1 MRRITSLV
9 DLLLEEREEMRKYYE
24 GAFQYLRRIK
34 EAVRRFDRE
43 ARVLLF
49 GSFAKGTYRP
59 DSDIDVLVVTK
70 LADKLERRLE
80 IRVRIAED
88 IGRCTPF
95 EIHIVTP
102 REYEEWYTK
111 FIDRYVE
118 I

>member
-24 GAFQYLRRIK
+24 RTFQYLRRIK
-34 EAVRRFDRE
+34 EAVRRFDQE

-49 GSFAKGTYRP
+49 GSFAKGTHRP
-59 DSDIDVLVVTK
+59 DSDIDVLVITK
-70 LADKLERRLE
+70 LADKLERRLK
-80 IRVRIAED
+80 IRIKIAEN
-88 IGRCTPF
+88 IGSYTPF

-102 REYEEWYTK
+102 REYEEWYTR
-111 FIDRYVE
+111 FIDRYIE